1 MNYFMSISSNDNNE
15 LESTTISSKLADK
28 HAWLRRKDSGFFFST
43 PLKVYTIAF
52 SNHYKT

>member
-28 HAWLRRKDSGFFFST
+28 HVWLRRKDSGFFFST

>member
-28 HAWLRRKDSGFFFST
+28 HA
-43 PLKVYTIAF
+43 
-52 SNHYKT
+52 